1 LADDDCRPSVACLTA
16 MAAPVCSLDT

>member
-1 LADDDCRPSVACLTA
+1 LADDDCRPLVACLTA